1 MEITCENCQSRFK
14 LPDEKVPA
22 GKATRLS
29 CPKCKGQITVAA
41 PSGPGNLLKNG
52 LEETGY
58 DASEK
63 PFDFIEEEGN
73 TALACESDPAML
85 KKIVDTLNLLEYHVT
100 VSESGRDALKKMRYH
115 QYDLVVINE
124 AFHCTGPD
132 TNMVLLY
139 LERLNM
145 SARRDIYVT
154 MISSQYRTM
163 DQMMAFRH
171 SVNLIVNSKNIDDI
185 GKIIQRGLTDHEF
198 FYRVFNDTLKEV
210 GRA

>member
-29 CPKCKGQITVAA
+29 CPKCKGQITVAP
-41 PSGPGNLLKNG
+41 PSGPGSLLKNG

-171 SVNLIVNSKNIDDI
+171 SVNLIVNS
-185 GKIIQRGLTDHEF
+185 
-198 FYRVFNDTLKEV
+198 
-210 GRA
+210 

>member
-29 CPKCKGQITVAA
+29 CPKCKGQITVAP
-41 PSGPGNLLKNG
+41 PSGPGSLLKNG

-73 TALACESDPAML
+73 TALACESDPVML

-185 GKIIQRGLTDHEF
+185 GKIIQRGLTDHDF
-198 FYRVFNDTLKEV
+198 FYRVFKDTLKEV